1 MRRKFL
7 IISPWLFG
15 SGAFPVYTVR
25 KFAANPAV
33 VSCVLAAAAWV
44 SFAPAANAVSYTT
57 SGFSLTGLGDTINS
71 GYDWL
76 SGTAEQGTL
85 SDPSTILL
93 NTLSFTAGV
102 NATVPQTYNNIYSI
116 SETMTIGAGSSQITI
131 PFSLAINYQ
140 DTLTIAATTFSI
152 LDGSTLW
159 QVAVNGLTLG
169 PNGGGTQT
177 ALLTARVTD
186 PPSAAPLPAALPLFA
201 SGLGAM
207 GLFGWWRKRKN
218 GAASAA

>member
-1 MRRKFL
+1 MN
-7 IISPWLFG
+7 I
-15 SGAFPVYTVR
+15 VR
-25 KFAANPAV
+25 KFAASTAAA
-33 VSCVLAAAAWV
+33 SCVLAAAACV

-76 SGTAEQGTL
+76 TGTSEQGTL
-85 SDPSTILL
+85 SDPSTIVL
-93 NTLSFTAGV
+93 NSLSFTAGI
-102 NATVPQTYNNIYSI
+102 NATVPQTYNNTYSI
-116 SETMTIGAGSSQITI
+116 AETMTIGAGSSQISI
-131 PFSLAINYQ
+131 PFSLTISYQ

-159 QVAVNGLTLG
+159 QVAVNGVTLG
-169 PNGGGTQT
+169 PNPGGTQT

-201 SGLGAM
+201 SGLGGM
-207 GLFGWWRKRKN
+207 GLFAWWRKRKN